1 MEDKMVCLEFIH
13 TDNQK
18 ADIFTKPLN
27 GPQFESL
34 RKTISVGT
42 ILWISCVMCALLIYL
57 DLISLVYSTHYFFGY
72 MHSMFWQLLFVFNS
86 FECFLFYQSLLTFV
100 SKIQK
105 HIKNRNSKK
114 FDKHYCVLS
123 HACFALY
130 LRTNGFVHLRA

>member
-1 MEDKMVCLEFIH
+1 MVCLEFIH

-34 RKTISVGT
+34 CKTISVGT
-42 ILWISCVMCALLIYL
+42 IPWISCVMCALVIYL
-57 DLISLVYSTHYFFGY
+57 DLISLVYSTHFFFGY

-105 HIKNRNSKK
+105 HIKNRKSKK
-114 FDKHYCVLS
+114 FYQHYCVLS